1 MDNILFPVQSEY
13 LKSFRYEKDQL
24 ILEMEAYAVQHN
36 IPILSW
42 QSAEFMEQLVVLLQ
56 PKRVLEI
63 GTAIAYTTIRIARFL
78 KKKSVIHTIEKS
90 SENIKVA
97 DQFIQ
102 KSGMAE
108 KIKIHPGEAI
118 EVMPQLEKK
127 YDLIFLDADKNDY
140 KSLFDYSMVLLKR
153 GGVIFVDNLLW
164 HGYAA
169 AKRVPASYK
178 NSTRHI
184 KDFNSMFMNHKS
196 LKSSILPVGD
206 GIGLGI
212 KL

>member
-1 MDNILFPVQSEY
+1 MNNILYPPQTEY
-13 LKSFRYEKDQL
+13 LKSFRQVNDQL
-24 ILEMEAYAVQHN
+24 ILEMEDYAVKHN

-42 QSAEFMEQLVVLLQ
+42 QSAEFMEQLIVLLK
-56 PKRVLEI
+56 PESVLEI

-78 KKKSVIHTIEKS
+78 KKHGIIHTIEKI
-90 SENIKVA
+90 SENIKIA
-97 DQFIQ
+97 EKFIK
-102 KSGMAE
+102 KSGVAE
-108 KIKIHPGEAI
+108 KIKIYPGEADDI
-118 EVMPQLEKK
+118 MPGLEKK

-140 KSLFDYSMVLLKR
+140 KKLFDHSLTLLR
-153 GGVIFVDNLLW
+153 SGGVIFVDNLLW

-184 KDFNSMFMNHKS
+184 KDFNTMFMNHKS
-196 LKSSILPVGD
+196 LKSSIIPIGD

-212 KL
+212 KI